1 MRRRRRPAAVESAA
15 AAFAAASVPALAAWL
30 VGQALDDRFAW
41 SQFIFWVPSFAAF
54 ALAIACIVASRL
66 MHAGPRVRR
75 AVAVVGIAVAAVAG
89 TRAARWEF
97 GWRPWPARAGADEVV
112 VTHWNPQ
119 WPGEGALAC
128 GRALAPNLGDVCI
141 VSNPG
146 SITRSVVA
154 REWVPSGMRVAD
166 LGQFSV
172 VSRHPVAACELLTV
186 EQPPGVGL
194 VWAGWV
200 VIEVPGGG
208 SLRILVVDLPSEP
221 RMARASAAAAL
232 DAALARTLGERAPD
246 LVVGD
251 LNATPGGR
259 VSAVLGRF
267 GRSAPPWCAF
277 GWLCTF
283 ERPWPMLRIDA
294 MLASRAFEW
303 RGYRT
308 LDLGIGEHRMQVGI
322 VARAG
327 TGAVSASSGR

>member
-119 WPGEGALAC
+119 WPGEESLAC
-128 GRALAPNLGDVCI
+128 GEALAPELGDVTVI
-141 VSNPG
+141 TGPG
-146 SITRSVVA
+146 SMLRFEARSVWLPDGFRA
-154 REWVPSGMRVAD
+154 HDHGNF
-166 LGQFSV
+166 GV
-172 VSRHPVAACELLTV
+172 VSRIPVVEHRSLGSLTV
-186 EQPPGVGL
+186 PGVGNIWL
-194 VWAGWV
+194 AWV
-200 VIEVPGGG
+200 VVRPEAGKD
-208 SLRILVVDLPSEP
+208 LRILAIDLPSSP
-221 RMARASAAAAL
+221 RRARGDIAAGLAAAL
-232 DAALARTLGERAPD
+232 AAAGLPGTPD

-251 LNATPGGR
+251 LNCTPGSVILPVAAPGM
-259 VSAVLGRF
+259 SA
-267 GRSAPPWCAF
+267 APPWRAS
-277 GWLCTF
+277 GWLCTYW
-283 ERPWPMLRIDA
+283 RPWPVLRIDH
-294 MLASRAFEW
+294 MLAGARLEW
-303 RGYRT
+303 VGYRT
-308 LDLGIGEHRMQVGI
+308 ADLGCREHRAQVG
-322 VARAG
+322 VLRWRDGGAR
-327 TGAVSASSGR
+327 RDD